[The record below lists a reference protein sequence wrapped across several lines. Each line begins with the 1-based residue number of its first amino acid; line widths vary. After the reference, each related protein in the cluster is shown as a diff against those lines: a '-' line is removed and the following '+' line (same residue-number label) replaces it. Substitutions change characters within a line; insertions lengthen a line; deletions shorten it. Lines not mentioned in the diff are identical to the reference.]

1 MGPTVLNTA
10 LFYCTVGPK
19 LGPKLG
25 LKLGP
30 KLGLKILS
38 IELPP
43 WCLENSI
50 GIFHWDLAPS
60 PARYYMLLHEN

>member
-19 LGPKLG
+19 LGLKLG

-30 KLGLKILS
+30 KLGHKILS

-43 WCLENSI
+43 LSVVEENSMDDRL
-50 GIFHWDLAPS
+50 GSVAVHVQG
-60 PARYYMLLHEN
+60 